1 MSLLLIA
8 PHDGTVR
15 WQRGIMNNWPGP
27 LHGTPV
33 SFKLSDTKTEVRSW
47 TGSISF
53 SFFFFFF
60 CCLTLYLPLF
70 LLSAGERPGEE
81 KKKLTDSLKTWRVH
95 ACSFLSFLSRWLLPA
110 RKASRERRK
119 QKKELGRTGQAFQSA
134 FCCLPVGPSWSS
146 VPAKFLLYS
155 AEVASRTL
163 LI

>member
-60 CCLTLYLPLF
+60 LLPHSLSPTLSSLCWGT
-70 LLSAGERPGEE
+70 ARRR